1 MIKEKQ
7 NNPNK
12 KRKKTPL
19 GKQMPPEALDPV
31 LTSLD
36 ALVISSRR
44 ACVLFEFF
52 FFFLPIVRS
61 ERQR

>member
-1 MIKEKQ
+1 
-7 NNPNK
+7 
-12 KRKKTPL
+12 
-19 GKQMPPEALDPV
+19 MPPEALDPV

-52 FFFLPIVRS
+52 FFFFLLFGVKDRDNAADRCFYVDSLIDTAWLA
-61 ERQR
+61 